1 MIAIAAIAAR
11 AWSGPAD
18 DTARIGLTYFGSPNH
33 VVLTCAGGLG
43 PIRTGSGATLKCDLA
58 QSATVDA
65 AKAALTVT
73 LDAGPIDVGTSVTIA
88 PADPAGIITIEAP
101 GRSARKYRG
110 SIEVDLTG
118 EATRLIN
125 VVNIEDYLLGV
136 LPSEMPES
144 YPVEALKAQ
153 AIAARTYLPAN
164 RNKHASQGFDVCDS
178 THCQTY
184 GGVLAEKAGT
194 TTAVMATRGQ
204 VLVYDGRP
212 ASVMYSTDC
221 GGVTRN
227 YSDIQPVPYL
237 RSVTEPE
244 DIRHITW
251 QESFAL
257 GDLEKKL
264 LKAGVKEAAGLKSV
278 AVATT
283 DTSGRALD
291 LTITGSSASKTIP
304 VSALRSALGA
314 DLIKSALF
322 TIDPAADGSITIKGR
337 GWGHGVGLCQVG
349 AKGLALAP
357 HNLTCDQI
365 LAHYF
370 PGTQLSSGVPPI
382 TPGADVAMIPG
393 SVGNSTPGAGDPR
406 RSCVSGK
413 KPPKEPF
420 DVRVRDPWDF

>member
-1 MIAIAAIAAR
+1 
-11 AWSGPAD
+11 
-18 DTARIGLTYFGSPNH
+18 
-33 VVLTCAGGLG
+33 
-43 PIRTGSGATLKCDLA
+43 
-58 QSATVDA
+58 
-65 AKAALTVT
+65 
-73 LDAGPIDVGTSVTIA
+73 
-88 PADPAGIITIEAP
+88 
-101 GRSARKYRG
+101 
-110 SIEVDLTG
+110 
-118 EATRLIN
+118 
-125 VVNIEDYLLGV
+125 
-136 LPSEMPES
+136 
-144 YPVEALKAQ
+144 
-153 AIAARTYLPAN
+153 
-164 RNKHASQGFDVCDS
+164 
-178 THCQTY
+178 
-184 GGVLAEKAGT
+184 
-194 TTAVMATRGQ
+194 
-204 VLVYDGRP
+204 
-212 ASVMYSTDC
+212 

-322 TIDPAADGSITIKGR
+322 TIDPAADGAITIKGR

-370 PGTQLSSGVPPI
+370 PGTQLSSGVPPVLVAA
-382 TPGADVAMIPG
+382 GADVAMIPD
-393 SVGNSTPGAGDPR
+393 SVRLPAAGKPAKPQ
-406 RSCVSGK
+406 K